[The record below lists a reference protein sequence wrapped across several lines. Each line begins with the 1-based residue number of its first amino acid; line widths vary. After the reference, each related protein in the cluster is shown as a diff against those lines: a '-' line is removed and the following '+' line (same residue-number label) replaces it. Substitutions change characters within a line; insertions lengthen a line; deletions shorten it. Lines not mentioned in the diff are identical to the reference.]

1 MIKRFS
7 FGRHSFAPLACPFGH
22 KRRRNAHFS
31 FPPHKMRPKA
41 KGGKIPGKTTT
52 TKEERREEVKVTW
65 GKGKRVR
72 RAISPH
78 IQREIFGKGR
88 RRKNGGKRKCRRLP
102 SKGIKGPSFEKERR
116 GLKIH
121 GFHEYISQEKAKT
134 TRTEGDIS
142 FLGLRNYFPTTPSLC
157 FPNSNWRKMS
167 AEKRC
172 RAETTLSQFREERE
186 IR

>member
-1 MIKRFS
+1 MREREKSETRDFPSYSKRNIRE
-7 FGRHSFAPLACPFGH
+7 GEE
-22 KRRRNAHFS
+22 K
-31 FPPHKMRPKA
+31 
-41 KGGKIPGKTTT
+41 
-52 TKEERREEVKVTW
+52 KEW
-65 GKGKRVR
+65 
-72 RAISPH
+72 
-78 IQREIFGKGR
+78 
-88 RRKNGGKRKCRRLP
+88 GKRKCRRLP
-102 SKGIKGPSFEKERR
+102 SKGIKGPSFEKERG